1 MEGAGLCGDPAVQC
15 SAVPGS
21 SLRVLTMPSVRAQDL
36 SHYGL
41 EASCP
46 QTKPSPLQVPSGES
60 GRFSE
65 HLSSTGGAPLCEHS
79 SLVGETHS
87 LAPMVLIFPVVMA
100 KMPPS

>member
-1 MEGAGLCGDPAVQC
+1 
-15 SAVPGS
+15 
-21 SLRVLTMPSVRAQDL
+21 MPSVRAQDL